1 FRSGAIFL
9 AHDIPPAAGAS
20 TLLGLAPLHQL
31 MEKQFGLLERQAPHR
46 IQCFGFRSRS
56 HDELRLQMP
65 FDTLGTHATPL
76 EKEQV
81 TTPWRAR
88 VACDICSCLNAVG
101 ESIRT
106 LQRSRTLVHCSIS
119 PHRPFITAIVV
130 RREKP
135 AHDSCRVR
143 RLPRTSPSTVLT
155 GSEARYAGRAA
166 SRRMGYAYHCLPNGT
181 YTRRFLLPRT
191 RCS

>member
-1 FRSGAIFL
+1 
-9 AHDIPPAAGAS
+9 
-20 TLLGLAPLHQL
+20 QL

-56 HDELRLQMP
+56 HDELRLQMS

-119 PHRPFITAIVV
+119 PHRPFITGIVV

-135 AHDSCRVR
+135 AHDSCRFQ
-143 RLPRTSPSTVLT
+143 RLPRTISRTMLPVMN
-155 GSEARYAGRAA
+155 ARFAGRSA
-166 SRRMGYAYHCLPNGT
+166 SRRMRYGYHCVPNGT
-181 YTRRFLLPRT
+181 YTRRFM
-191 RCS
+191 